1 MENGQT
7 DGNVYSDLRQGTTI
21 EENEKRPIRLSLADI
36 EDAIPAPY
44 FVVGRL
50 RASMSVAEVAPTT
63 LDTMAVPVGNTLDWV
78 TVIIIAH
85 FYSSGSQEFVKD

>member
-21 EENEKRPIRLSLADI
+21 EENEKRPISLSLADI

-44 FVVGRL
+44 FVVGRS

-63 LDTMAVPVGNTLDWV
+63 LDTMAVPVDNTLDWLLLLL
-78 TVIIIAH
+78 
-85 FYSSGSQEFVKD
+85 